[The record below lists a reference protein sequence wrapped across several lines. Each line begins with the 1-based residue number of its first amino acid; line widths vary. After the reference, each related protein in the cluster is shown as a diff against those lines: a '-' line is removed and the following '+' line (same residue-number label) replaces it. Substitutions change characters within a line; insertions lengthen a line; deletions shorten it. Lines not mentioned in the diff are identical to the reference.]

1 MERRKFA
8 LVTLAAVAMPRAAF
22 AQTTKRARIGY
33 LSVATLDLDR
43 TWLAAFHEQL
53 RALGYSE
60 GVNLVVEQRHALGHA
75 DKLLALA
82 AELLGLKPDVLV
94 VYGAWHIVDKLRGP
108 TPVVFTVVPDPVAQ
122 GIVSSL
128 ARPGANITG
137 FSDAHDELV
146 PKRLQLIKEIAP
158 AVSCVAVLH
167 FQSAL
172 ARLQL
177 ETARAAAPSQGL
189 SVVPVA
195 ISGPQ
200 AEEIQRAFG
209 SIVSARAEAVLVIAE
224 PTTAANRHK
233 IADAC
238 IKHRLIAVSTVREF
252 AEAGFLLSYGA
263 NFHELWRRAAIY
275 ADKILKGARPGDLP
289 VERPT
294 KFDLVINLS
303 TAKAL
308 GISVPRALLLRAD
321 HIIE

>member
-1 MERRKFA
+1 
-8 LVTLAAVAMPRAAF
+8 MPRAVF
-22 AQTTKRARIGY
+22 AQTAKMARIGY
-33 LSVATLDLDR
+33 LSVATVDLDR

-53 RALGYSE
+53 RTLGYSE
-60 GVNLVVEQRHALGHA
+60 GINLLVEHRHALGHA

-82 AELLGLKPDVLV
+82 AELLRLKPDVLV
-94 VYGAWHIVDKLRGP
+94 VYGAWHIADKLRGP

-158 AVSCVAVLH
+158 TISRVAVLH
-167 FQSAL
+167 FPSTLAL
-172 ARLQL
+172 LQL
-177 ETARAAAPSQGL
+177 KTAQAAAPSQGMN
-189 SVVPVA
+189 VVPVA
-195 ISGPQ
+195 ISGPD
-200 AEEIQRAFG
+200 AEEIHRALG
-209 SIVSARAEAVLVIAE
+209 IIVSARVEAVLVIAE
-224 PTTAANRHK
+224 PTTAANRQK

-238 IKHRLIAVSTVREF
+238 MKHRLVAVSTVKEF

-263 NFHELWRRAAIY
+263 NFHDLWRRAAIY

-294 KFDLVINLS
+294 KFDLVINLR

-308 GISVPRALLLRAD
+308 GITVPRALLLRAD